1 MFELIAIVGGFVLL
15 FYIPYET
22 NKVRNGWVRKR
33 FKGAPEAFP
42 AAYAKALK
50 SYTTI
55 GIVLGCAGLVLAPLA
70 PEPGEWVF
78 KLLGAAIWFGVAAV
92 AYHQRGKFDQ
102 PQPA

>member
-1 MFELIAIVGGFVLL
+1 MLELIAIVGGFILL
-15 FYIPYET
+15 FYLPYEA

-33 FKGAPEAFP
+33 FKGPPEDFP

-50 SYTTI
+50 SFMIT

-70 PEPGEWVF
+70 PEQGEWIF

-92 AYHQRGKFDQ
+92 AYHQRTKLA
-102 PQPA
+102 PTQPA